1 MCKAGHS
8 LPSASDLPSSQA
20 NPEHPDPSK
29 MDGHL
34 FVDIFTLCF
43 VVVVA
48 LLLVYLVFKTWQK
61 KKAVAAAKAADAAAA
76 AAAALAVHTEATQ
89 TDDPLLFGLDDA
101 INRLHQKL
109 SSHQHRLDSIEA
121 YRLEMVNFNRLLSF
135 LPKPNLPKEEED
147 FTHQNSADPYDGS
160 WSENRIKYPAV

>member
-20 NPEHPDPSK
+20 NPEHSDRPE

-43 VVVVA
+43 VVVVV
-48 LLLVYLVFKTWQK
+48 LLYLVLKTWQR
-61 KKAVAAAKAADAAAA
+61 KKAAAAADAAAA
-76 AAAALAVHTEATQ
+76 AAAALSVHTEGTQ
-89 TDDPLLFGLDDA
+89 TDNPLFNGLDDT
-101 INRLHQKL
+101 INRLYQEL

-135 LPKPNLPKEEED
+135 LPRPNLPKEEED
-147 FTHQNSADPYDGS
+147 FSQQDSADPYDGS
-160 WSENRIKYPAV
+160 WNENRIKYPAV